1 MIAKQR
7 KGRGF
12 RGLLEYVENK
22 EEAERIGGNMS
33 GQNPRELAA
42 EFKFSWQLNPN
53 VERAVYHVSL
63 SLAPGEYL
71 SDEQWNEISDRYLR
85 EMNFHN
91 NQYVVYRHG
100 DKENDHIHIVASR
113 ISLDDGR
120 CVHDGWDYKRS
131 EAIVRQLERD
141 YNLESVRGSHEKL
154 ERTATTGQHRRIER
168 EKGEYDLGLRD
179 NSPELPVK
187 MQLQKI
193 IDGLC
198 PVCDHRVTALKEHGS
213 TNDQLTMPMFIER
226 LQGEGVEVRHGFT
239 RNGKSK
245 GISYSFLGQAFSGS
259 HLGAAYT
266 FPGLQKH
273 KGVSYQP
280 QRDDVAIK
288 QLLLNPINYGAATGF
303 EQSDGFAI
311 ALAQTSEKQDDGLAI
326 AIAQASEEPE
336 RERLRQI
343 DTTADITNVIGSTDS
358 KDSDDVT
365 NTDSNEIN
373 ANATDINNAQSTGNA
388 ADIINAQSIVE
399 AVLIADD
406 KNTNSNSQKSIN
418 SKNGSQN
425 TIDISSTQNNASAN
439 TENREKDEAVSLPQQ
454 WQVIY
459 QQICSKLEQFSDEE
473 RDYLIVKRLLQL
485 KRSPSEIKEI
495 INASPIEH
503 TQASVKEL
511 MVRANLEL
519 LSEHQKQLRQQKK
532 QSELEL

>member
-1 MIAKQR
+1 MIAKQI

-33 GQNPRELAA
+33 GRNPRELAA
-42 EFKFSWQLNPN
+42 EFKFSRQLNPN

-71 SDEQWNEISDRYLR
+71 SDEQWKEISSRYLR

-131 EAIVRQLERD
+131 EVIVRQLERD

-179 NSPELPVK
+179 KPPELPVK
-187 MQLQKI
+187 VQLQGI
-193 IDGLC
+193 IDRNTVDC
-198 PVCDHRVTALKEHGS
+198 P
-213 TNDQLTMPMFIER
+213 TMPMLIER

-273 KGVSYQP
+273 KGVSYQQ
-280 QRDDVAIK
+280 QRDDIAIK
-288 QLLLNPINYGAATGF
+288 QLLLNPVNSNTATGF
-303 EQSDGFAI
+303 EES
-311 ALAQTSEKQDDGLAI
+311 DGLAH
-326 AIAQASEEPE
+326 
-336 RERLRQI
+336 
-343 DTTADITNVIGSTDS
+343 DGITGSTDFE
-358 KDSDDVT
+358 DT
-365 NTDSNEIN
+365 NG
-373 ANATDINNAQSTGNA
+373 ATDAYANYCA
-388 ADIINAQSIVE
+388 ADA
-399 AVLIADD
+399 
-406 KNTNSNSQKSIN
+406 NTND
-418 SKNGSQN
+418 G
-425 TIDISSTQNNASAN
+425 
-439 TENREKDEAVSLPQQ
+439 EKDKAVNTNER

-459 QQICSKLEQFSDEE
+459 QQICLKVTPFVNDDE
-473 RDYLIVKRLLQL
+473 RDYIIVKRLLQL
-485 KRSPSEIKEI
+485 ERPLSEIREI
-495 INASPIEH
+495 INASPIER
-503 TQASVKEL
+503 TIASVEEL
-511 MVRANLEL
+511 MVKANLEWKQ
-519 LSEHQKQLRQQKK
+519 EHQKQRSQQKK
-532 QSELEL
+532 QSSLEL

>member
-42 EFKFSWQLNPN
+42 EFKFSRQLNPN

-85 EMNFHN
+85 QMNFHN
-91 NQYVVYRHG
+91 NQYVVYRHS
-100 DKENDHIHIVASR
+100 DRENDHIHIVASR

-141 YNLESVRGSHEKL
+141 YNLQPVRGSHDKL

-168 EKGEYDLGLRD
+168 EQGEYDLGLRD
-179 NSPELPVK
+179 NPPELPVK
-187 MQLQKI
+187 VQLQEI
-193 IDGLC
+193 ID
-198 PVCDHRVTALKEHGS
+198 RATTLKEHDS
-213 TNDQLTMPMFIER
+213 TNDYLTMPRLIER

-245 GISYSFLGQAFSGS
+245 GISYSFSGQAFSGS

-273 KGVSYQP
+273 KGVSYQS
-280 QRDDVAIK
+280 QRDDMAMK
-288 QLLLNPINYGAATGF
+288 QLLLNPVNYGATTGF
-303 EQSDGFAI
+303 EKSDGFAI
-311 ALAQTSEKQDDGLAI
+311 AQTSQ
-326 AIAQASEEPE
+326 E
-336 RERLRQI
+336 RERCRLRQI
-343 DTTADITNVIGSTDS
+343 DTTTDITNVIGSTDS
-358 KDSDDVT
+358 EDSNDVT

-373 ANATDINNAQSTGNA
+373 ANAADINNAQSTGNA
-388 ADIINAQSIVE
+388 ADIINAQSAVE
-399 AVLIADD
+399 AVLIVDD
-406 KNTNSNSQKSIN
+406 KNASN
-418 SKNGSQN
+418 SQN
-425 TIDISSTQNNASAN
+425 TIDITSTQNNTNAN

-454 WQVIY
+454 WQFIY
-459 QQICSKLEQFSDEE
+459 QQICSKLEQYSDEE

-485 KRSPSEIKEI
+485 KRPSSEIKEI
-495 INASPIEH
+495 INASPIER

-511 MVRANLEL
+511 MVRASLEL

>member
-22 EEAERIGGNMS
+22 EEASRIGGNMS

-42 EFKFSWQLNPN
+42 EFKFSRQLNPN

-85 EMNFHN
+85 KMNFHN

-100 DKENDHIHIVASR
+100 DRENDHIHIVASR

-141 YNLESVRGSHEKL
+141 YNLQSVRGSHEKL

-168 EKGEYDLGLRD
+168 EKVEYDLGLRD
-179 NSPELPVK
+179 NPPELPVK
-187 MQLQKI
+187 VQLQEI

-226 LQGEGVEVRHGFT
+226 LQGKGVEVRHGFT

-245 GISYSFLGQAFSGS
+245 GISYRFSGQAFSGS

-280 QRDDVAIK
+280 LRDDMAIK
-288 QLLLNPINYGAATGF
+288 QLLLNPVNYSAATGF
-303 EQSDGFAI
+303 KQSDGFARS
-311 ALAQTSEKQDDGLAI
+311 QTSQEQK
-326 AIAQASEEPE
+326 
-336 RERLRQI
+336 RCRLRQI
-343 DTTADITNVIGSTDS
+343 DTTTDITNVIGSTDS
-358 KDSDDVT
+358 KDSNDVT

-373 ANATDINNAQSTGNA
+373 ANAADINNALFSA
-388 ADIINAQSIVE
+388 E
-399 AVLIADD
+399 AVLIVDD
-406 KNTNSNSQKSIN
+406 KNIIN

-425 TIDISSTQNNASAN
+425 TIDITSTQNNANAN

-454 WQVIY
+454 RQVIY

-485 KRSPSEIKEI
+485 KRPSSEIREI

-503 TQASVKEL
+503 TETQLKEL
-511 MVRANLEL
+511 MVRANLQLQE
-519 LSEHQKQLRQQKK
+519 EHQKQLRQQKK
-532 QSELEL
+532 LSSLEL

>member
-22 EEAERIGGNMS
+22 EEADRIGGNMS

-42 EFKFSWQLNPN
+42 EFKFSRQLNPN

-85 EMNFHN
+85 EMNFRN

-100 DKENDHIHIVASR
+100 DRENDHIHIVASR

-141 YNLESVRGSHEKL
+141 YNLQPVRGSHEKL

-168 EKGEYDLGLRD
+168 EQASYDLGLRD
-179 NSPELPVK
+179 KPPELPVK

-193 IDGLC
+193 IDGFC

-226 LQGEGVEVRHGFT
+226 LQGKGVEVRHGFT

-245 GISYSFLGQAFSGS
+245 GISYCFSGQAFSGS

-280 QRDDVAIK
+280 LRDDVAIK
-288 QLLLNPINYGAATGF
+288 QLLLNPVNYGAATGF
-303 EQSDGFAI
+303 EQSDGFAMPLATFGI
-311 ALAQTSEKQDDGLAI
+311 AIAQTSE
-326 AIAQASEEPE
+326 E
-336 RERLRQI
+336 RQRDYYI
-343 DTTADITNVIGSTDS
+343 GITDVIGSTDS
-358 KDSDDVT
+358 EDSNDVT
-365 NTDSNEIN
+365 KTDSNEIN
-373 ANATDINNAQSTGNA
+373 ANTADINNALFSANA
-388 ADIINAQSIVE
+388 ADIINTLFSAE
-399 AVLIADD
+399 AVLIVDD
-406 KNTNSNSQKSIN
+406 KNTINSQ
-418 SKNGSQN
+418 NGSNSQN
-425 TIDISSTQNNASAN
+425 TIDITSTQNNANTN
-439 TENREKDEAVSLPQQ
+439 TENREKDEAASLPQQ

-459 QQICSKLEQFSDEE
+459 QQICSKLEQYSDSE
-473 RDYLIVKRLLQL
+473 RDYLIVKRLFQL
-485 KRSPSEIKEI
+485 KRPPSEIKEI

-503 TQASVKEL
+503 TETQLKEL

-519 LSEHQKQLRQQKK
+519 QEEHQKQLRQQKK
-532 QSELEL
+532 LLELEL

>member
-22 EEAERIGGNMS
+22 EEADRIGGNMS

-42 EFKFSWQLNPN
+42 EFKFSRQLNPN

-141 YNLESVRGSHEKL
+141 YNLQSVRGSHEKL
-154 ERTATTGQHRRIER
+154 EQ
-168 EKGEYDLGLRD
+168 GEYDLGLRD
-179 NSPELPVK
+179 KPPELPVK

-280 QRDDVAIK
+280 QRDDIAIK
-288 QLLLNPINYGAATGF
+288 QLLLNPVNYGAATGF
-303 EQSDGFAI
+303 EQG
-311 ALAQTSEKQDDGLAI
+311 DGLAI
-326 AIAQASEEPE
+326 AQTSEE
-336 RERLRQI
+336 RERCRRRQS
-343 DTTADITNVIGSTDS
+343 DYYTGITDVTSRTDS
-358 KDSDDVT
+358 EDSNDVT
-365 NTDSNEIN
+365 NTDSNESN
-373 ANATDINNAQSTGNA
+373 ANTTDITNVQNKR
-388 ADIINAQSIVE
+388 E
-399 AVLIADD
+399 AVLIVDG
-406 KNTNSNSQKSIN
+406 KNTTGI
-418 SKNGSQN
+418 
-425 TIDISSTQNNASAN
+425 TSTQNTTDAN
-439 TENREKDEAVSLPQQ
+439 TLSEDSYSSAEKNER

-459 QQICSKLEQFSDEE
+459 QQIYSKLEKYSDEE

-503 TQASVKEL
+503 TQTNVKEL
-511 MVRANLEL
+511 MVRANLDL
-519 LSEHQKQLRQQKK
+519 QQEHQKQRSQQKK
-532 QSELEL
+532 QGGLQL